1 MRYFIKED
9 EGDEKRCVEII
20 DASIIDISDLV
31 GLIGID
37 TKVTEDNN
45 GELNV
50 SYDYIQ
56 LIIEKEANNW
66 RIVDLQIIP

>member
-20 DASIIDISDLV
+20 DVSIIDISDLV